1 MRSQKGITLVALILI
16 IIALII
22 LAGISINLVLSNEKK
37 ENMKPSTNEVVYNNI
52 AEPSNTAM

>member
-16 IIALII
+16 IVALII

-37 ENMKPSTNEVVYNNI
+37 ENMKQSTNEVVYNNI

>member
-16 IIALII
+16 IVALII